1 MIKARVKTLGFP
13 ALLAVL
19 AIGVFGALWLS
30 MQALERRALNNPA
43 IHDQILAD
51 GRVRPL
57 ADVAR
62 TVARLQ
68 LVTTEV
74 QTTVKTQ
81 MSNDSW
87 RGLATATVE
96 ASARILYGVDLTG
109 VRTENLGFSPA
120 SSSYLVRIPPPRR
133 ISTEVCG
140 DDESIKVQ
148 VGWARLRSRAG
159 EYYLGLARKALYAK
173 AREMTLSPEDSQKV
187 RDTTLTQVQLAV
199 RHLVGDQANVQV
211 IFDDHAAAVADVEDD
226 PNRTAP

>member
-1 MIKARVKTLGFP
+1 MFIRRVKTLAFP
-13 ALLAVL
+13 FILAVL
-19 AIGVFGALWLS
+19 AIGVFGALWVS
-30 MQALERRALNNPA
+30 MREAERRALDNPA
-43 IHDQILAD
+43 IRDQILAD

-68 LVTTEV
+68 LVTSEV

-96 ASARILYGVDLTG
+96 APARILYGVDLTG
-109 VRTENLGFSPA
+109 VESRNIGFSPA
-120 SSSYLVRIPPPRR
+120 TTSYLVRIPPPRR

-140 DDESIKVQ
+140 DDETIKVQ

-159 EYYLGLARKALYAK
+159 EYYLGLARKALYTK
-173 AREMTLSPEDSQKV
+173 AREMTLSPEDVQKV
-187 RDTTLTQVQLAV
+187 RETTLTQVEKAV
-199 RHLVGDQANVQV
+199 RQLVGKGAEVQV
-211 IFDDHAAAVADVEDD
+211 VFDESLPAIAGAEDE
-226 PNRTAP
+226 PNGTLP